1 MESVRKLMTALPVKS
16 ALGCNMTDQ
25 EREQWKADQY
35 NSREGD
41 LNQYDGYDCPKCKN
55 KGWIAEVKFAYGY
68 YSEVHRPCSCQK
80 TRQTIRRLNRS
91 GLQNIVKDYTFAKY
105 EATEQW
111 QKAVKSAAMNF
122 CKDKE
127 NNTFFIG
134 GQSGAGK
141 THICTAIAVDYIK
154 QGKEV
159 RYMLWRDEID
169 RIKAV
174 VNDSEKYDALMKELK
189 ETDVLYIDDLFKD
202 GSEDGKYKMPSPAD
216 VKRAFEIINYRY
228 INPELVTIISSER
241 TLFELNEIDEAIA
254 GRIAERAKAA
264 GYCLNIRKDVSR
276 NYRMKGMGEI

>member
-1 MESVRKLMTALPVKS
+1 MQPIKKMMPSQIKLERGS
-16 ALGCNMTDQ
+16 NMTDQ
-25 EREQWKADQY
+25 EREQWKADLY

-41 LNQYDGYDCPKCKN
+41 LNQYDGYDCPLCKN
-55 KGWIAEVKFAYGY
+55 KGWIAEVQFAFGY
-68 YSEVHRPCSCQK
+68 YTEVHKACKCQK

-91 GLQNIVKDYTFAKY
+91 GLQNVVREYTFAKY

-111 QKAVKSAAMNF
+111 QKAIKSAAQAF

-174 VNDSEKYDALMKELK
+174 INDPEKYDALMKELK

-202 GSEDGKYKMPSPAD
+202 GSEDGKYKAPSPAD

-228 INPELVTIISSER
+228 MNPTLVTIISSER
-241 TLFELNEIDEAIA
+241 TLVELNEIDEAIA
-254 GRIAERAKAA
+254 GRIAEKAKSA
-264 GYCLNIRKDVSR
+264 GYCLNLKRDKSR

>member
-1 MESVRKLMTALPVKS
+1 MQPIKKMMPSQIKLERGS
-16 ALGCNMTDQ
+16 NMTDQ
-25 EREQWKADQY
+25 EREQWKADLY

-41 LNQYDGYDCPKCKN
+41 LNQYDGYDCSKCKN

-68 YSEVHRPCSCQK
+68 YTEVHRPCECQK
-80 TRQTIRRLNRS
+80 IRQTIRRLNRS

-105 EATEQW
+105 EATEEW
-111 QKAVKSAAMNF
+111 QKAIKSAAMKF
-122 CKDKE
+122 CKDKD

-141 THICTAIAVDYIK
+141 THICTAIAVNYIK

-174 VNDSEKYDALMKELK
+174 INESDKYDALMKELK

-202 GSEDGKYKMPSPAD
+202 GNGTMPSPAD

-241 TLFELNEIDEAIA
+241 TLLELNEIDEAIA

-264 GYCLNIRKDVSR
+264 GYCLNIRKDRSR